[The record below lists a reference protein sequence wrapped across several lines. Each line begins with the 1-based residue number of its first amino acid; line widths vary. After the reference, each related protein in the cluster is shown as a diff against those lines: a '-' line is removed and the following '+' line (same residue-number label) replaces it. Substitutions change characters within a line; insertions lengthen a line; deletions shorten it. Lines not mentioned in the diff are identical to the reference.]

1 MAEYS
6 REFSNF
12 PSQKITRHDFK
23 NIDDNIA
30 PVINQINSLRT
41 QGLYNQAA
49 RIIQQNFDVL
59 THYIVDAITYRT
71 WEEEI
76 YNTQIY
82 ARQKQQSIYF
92 DESEDDFDGIEE
104 DVWLGGDI

>member
-1 MAEYS
+1 MTEFE

-12 PSQKITRHDFK
+12 PTVKITKHNFK

-30 PVINQINSLRT
+30 DVINQINALRA

-49 RIIQQNFDVL
+49 RLIQNNSDILSQ
-59 THYIVDAITYRT
+59 YIADAATFRT

-76 YNTQIY
+76 YNTQVY
-82 ARQKQQSIYF
+82 AKSIQQSVYF
-92 DESEDDFDGIEE
+92 DDTQPDCIEG
-104 DVWLGGDI
+104 DVWLGGDA

>member
-1 MAEYS
+1 MATYEN
-6 REFSNF
+6 EFSSF
-12 PSQKITRHDFK
+12 PSKKITKHEFK

-30 PVINQINSLRT
+30 DIINQINSLRT

-59 THYIVDAITYRT
+59 SQYVADATTFRT

-76 YNTQIY
+76 YNTQTY
-82 ARQKQQSIYF
+82 ARQKQQSIFF
-92 DESEDDFDGIEE
+92 DEQENDFDGIEG
-104 DVWLGGDI
+104 DVWVGGD